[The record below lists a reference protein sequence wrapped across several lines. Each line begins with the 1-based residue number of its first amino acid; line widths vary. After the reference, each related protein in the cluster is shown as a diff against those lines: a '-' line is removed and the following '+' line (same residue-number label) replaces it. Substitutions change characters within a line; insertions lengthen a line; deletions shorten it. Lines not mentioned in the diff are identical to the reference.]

1 VSAIAAGFNAYQA
14 GTPDGSC
21 FLIDLGTDIGAGM
34 TAAVPGGTHT
44 AIDGTHPRVPQNSI
58 IGAAISSAISSI
70 VVSGSGSASG
80 GFSAGNT
87 YMLELT
93 KQPSEKY
100 PIAFEFY
107 GRLPFNTTLVS
118 GVITARNLTD
128 DLDATSVILQS
139 TVVIISGTQVR
150 VGVQGG
156 THGKTYVITLKV
168 TLSDG
173 SILEDEVRIKV
184 AET

>member
-1 VSAIAAGFNAYQA
+1 
-14 GTPDGSC
+14 
-21 FLIDLGTDIGAGM
+21 
-34 TAAVPGGTHT
+34 
-44 AIDGTHPRVPQNSI
+44 
-58 IGAAISSAISSI
+58 